1 MVVCGAGFDVKMVG
15 MVCGGAAVLLVS
27 VVGSCL
33 TIYIIREAKRRREKR
48 RLGEHLYYWDC
59 VCVKCACIHTYPEL
73 L

>member
-1 MVVCGAGFDVKMVG
+1 MCCAGFDVKMVG

-48 RLGEHLYYWDC
+48 RLGLQGLC
-59 VCVKCACIHTYPEL
+59 VCEVCVYTYIP
-73 L
+73 